1 MREVF
6 EKSKTMSAVV
16 HSTLAT
22 MGHLFSTKLVQCI
35 VFSQIIKINKKLH
48 KPSFYFIYMCPET
61 NNFSSIQEKNN
72 NQAST
77 LYSTWVRFVLRWQ
90 AKTRYIHA
98 RTNTFVMIVFRE
110 REVLCRRKKN
120 IERRRDEERQN
131 NRENEKKKNNHHFGH
146 TRKFCTGLRSH
157 VHVRRTVNEEKNT
170 IYAYFVVRSLCVRSS
185 RTR

>member
-1 MREVF
+1 
-6 EKSKTMSAVV
+6 
-16 HSTLAT
+16 
-22 MGHLFSTKLVQCI
+22 
-35 VFSQIIKINKKLH
+35 
-48 KPSFYFIYMCPET
+48 MCPET

-72 NQAST
+72 NQASN

-170 IYAYFVVRSLCVRSS
+170 IYAYFVVRSLLRSFFSDTLARELVVRCHCSVICVHFGSNKKKKKWKK
-185 RTR
+185 